1 MDIQPIHPQDLE
13 LIKDLQPP
21 DWDDITTSH
30 KLYVSSPACSS
41 IKIMIADKIAG
52 IGTTIKHY
60 DTAWLAHII
69 VRPEYRSKGIGKAIT
84 QTLID
89 SIDKQQYKT
98 IYLIATDLGF
108 PVYQKLGFK
117 EETGYAHLTRK
128 SVNVPV
134 PVCPSVISYERRYYR
149 QVLALDK
156 YVSGEDRQERLR
168 DQLDTALLYV
178 FEKKVSGAYFPQLGN
193 GLIIA
198 NSTLAGIELMK
209 LRLEERDFAILPSEN
224 SVGIQFLLSNNFRQV
239 RISKRMFLGKRRQ
252 WHPASI
258 YNRISGQFG

>member
-21 DWDDITTSH
+21 DWDDITTPH
-30 KLYVSSPACSS
+30 KFYLASPACNP
-41 IKIMIADKIAG
+41 IKMIIGDKIAG
-52 IGTTIKHY
+52 IGTTIRHY

-69 VRPEYRSKGIGKAIT
+69 VRPEYRGKGIGKAIT
-84 QTLID
+84 QKLID
-89 SIDKQQYKT
+89 SIDKRQFKT

-134 PVCPSVISYERRYYR
+134 PVCSSIINYEKKYYR
-149 QVLALDK
+149 QILALDK
-156 YVSGEDRQERLR
+156 YVSGEDRSERLKG
-168 DQLDTALLYV
+168 QLDTALLYML
-178 FEKKVSGAYFPQLGN
+178 EKKVSGAYFPQLGN

-198 NSTLAGIELMK
+198 NNPLAGIGLMN
-209 LRLEERDFAILPSEN
+209 LRLEERDFAILPLEN
-224 SVGIQFLLSNNFRQV
+224 NVGIEFLLRNNFKQV